1 VAILFL
7 LNLGAMHAIEF
18 EQSRDSTPHQIS
30 AITTDEATALAEKHP
45 GYLIESK
52 VGSVTRIPGVAGV
65 NILIGVGEGLHTAH
79 DYRELGASIG
89 RLRLPG
95 LRVALALDLDQDQ
108 LAAVVAG
115 IRLGGYQFN
124 RYRSEAVE
132 FGTIVLEASASGAQ
146 SADHVAARVNQVRDL
161 VNTPANDLWPERFV
175 ELASELAGENL
186 EIEVWDEARLE
197 AENCGGLL
205 AVGRGSIRP
214 PRLMRVSWHG
224 GGKRFALV
232 GKGITFDTGGLSLK
246 PPEGMVGMKYDMA
259 GAATVL
265 GAVLAAADL
274 RAEANVDAY
283 LCLAENMPSG
293 SATRPGDVI
302 RARNGKTIEV
312 LNTDAEGRLVL
323 ADGLSLASE
332 TNPDHIIDVAT
343 LTGAA
348 TIALGNRY
356 AGLMGR
362 GDAIELL
369 TAASERAGEQL
380 WHMPL
385 PVELRKLLDSDI
397 ADIANVKIGN
407 RSGGMLIAGQ
417 FLSEFVTHESGSWG
431 HLDIAGPANNSGSPY
446 SVNPVGATGVMVR
459 SITSAITSFAS

>member
-1 VAILFL
+1 
-7 LNLGAMHAIEF
+7 MHAIEF
-18 EQSRDSTPHQIS
+18 EKSNDSTPHQII
-30 AITTDEATALAEKHP
+30 AITSEDAVALVEKHP
-45 GYLIESK
+45 GYLIEAK
-52 VGSVTRIPGVAGV
+52 VGSVTRIPGAEGV
-65 NILIGVGEGLHTAH
+65 SILIGVGQGLQTTH

-89 RLRLPG
+89 RLKLPG
-95 LRVALALDLDQDQ
+95 LRVALALALEEEE
-108 LAAVVAG
+108 LGAVVAG

-124 RYRSEAVE
+124 RYRSETVE
-132 FGTIVLEASASGAQ
+132 FGTIVLEAPAAGA
-146 SADHVAARVNQVRDL
+146 HAAELIARRVNQVRDL

-175 ELASELAGENL
+175 EIAAELAGGDL
-186 EIEVWDEARLE
+186 EIEIWDEARLA
-197 AENCGGLL
+197 AERCGGLL
-205 AVGRGSIRP
+205 AVGRGSARP

-224 GGKRFALV
+224 SGKRFALV

-274 RAEANVDAY
+274 HAEAHVDAY

-332 TNPDHIIDVAT
+332 TNPDHMIDVAT

-369 TAASERAGEQL
+369 QAASERAGEQL
-380 WHMPL
+380 WQMPL
-385 PVELRKLLDSDI
+385 PAELRKLLDSDI

-407 RSGGMLIAGQ
+407 RAGGMLIAGQ
-417 FLSEFVTHESGSWG
+417 FLNEFVSHESGSWA
-431 HLDIAGPANNSGSPY
+431 HLDIAGPANNAGSPY
-446 SVNPVGATGVMVR
+446 SVNPAGATGVMVR
-459 SITSAITSFAS
+459 TITSAITPVAS

>member
-1 VAILFL
+1 
-7 LNLGAMHAIEF
+7 MHAIEY
-18 EQSRDSTPHQIS
+18 ENSRDSTPHHIS
-30 AITTDEATALAEKHP
+30 AITIEAAVAMAEKHP
-45 GYLIESK
+45 GYLIEGK
-52 VGSVTRIPGVAGV
+52 VGSVTRIPGVDGV
-65 NILIGVGEGLHTAH
+65 NILVGVGEGLKTAH

-89 RLRLPG
+89 RLKLPG
-95 LRVALALDLDQDQ
+95 LRVALAIDLNDDQ

-124 RYRSEAVE
+124 RYRSETVE
-132 FGTIVLEASASGAQ
+132 FGTIVVEAPAAGAESAELVS
-146 SADHVAARVNQVRDL
+146 SRVNQVRDL

-175 ELASELAGENL
+175 ELASELAGDKL
-186 EIEVWDEARLE
+186 EIEIWDENRLE
-197 AENCGGLL
+197 IERCGGLL
-205 AVGRGSIRP
+205 AVGRGSAKP

-224 GGKRFALV
+224 SGERYALV

-265 GAVLAAADL
+265 GAVLSAADL
-274 RAEANVDAY
+274 NARAHVDAY

-362 GDAIELL
+362 GVAIEMLES
-369 TAASERAGEQL
+369 ASERAGEQL

-385 PVELRKLLDSDI
+385 PAELRKLLDSDI

-407 RSGGMLIAGQ
+407 RAGGMLIAGQ
-417 FLSEFVTHESGSWG
+417 FLNEFVSHESGSWA
-431 HLDIAGPANNSGSPY
+431 HLDIAGPANNAGSPY
-446 SVNPVGATGVMVR
+446 SVNPSGATAVMLRTLV
-459 SITSAITSFAS
+459 TAITPVAS

>member
-1 VAILFL
+1 
-7 LNLGAMHAIEF
+7 MHAIEF
-18 EQSRDSTPHQIS
+18 EASSDSSPHQII
-30 AITTDEATALAEKHP
+30 AITTEAATALASKHP
-45 GYLIESK
+45 GYLIDGK
-52 VGSVTRIPGVAGV
+52 LGSVSRIPGVDGV
-65 NILIGVGEGLHTAH
+65 SILVGVGEGLKTAH
-79 DYRELGASIG
+79 DHRELGASIG
-89 RLRLPG
+89 RLKLPG
-95 LRVALALDLDQDQ
+95 LRVALALQLNDDQ
-108 LAAVVAG
+108 LAALVAG

-124 RYRSEAVE
+124 RYRTEAVE
-132 FGTIVLEASASGAQ
+132 FGTVVIEAAAAAAQ
-146 SADHVAARVNQVRDL
+146 SAELVATRVNQVRDL

-175 ELASELAGENL
+175 ELATELAGGNL
-186 EIEVWDEARLE
+186 EVEVWDENRLE
-197 AENCGGLL
+197 SERCGGLL
-205 AVGRGSIRP
+205 AVGRGSARP

-224 GGKRFALV
+224 TGKRFALV

-246 PPEGMVGMKYDMA
+246 PSEGMVGMKYDMA

-274 RAEANVDAY
+274 RAEARVDAY

-293 SATRPGDVI
+293 SATRPGDVS

-356 AGLMGR
+356 AGMMGR
-362 GDAIELL
+362 GEAIEMLEE
-369 TAASERAGEQL
+369 ASERAGEQL
-380 WHMPL
+380 WKMPL
-385 PVELRKLLDSDI
+385 PTELRKLLDSDI

-407 RSGGMLIAGQ
+407 RAGGMLIAGQ
-417 FLSEFVTHESGSWG
+417 FLNEFVAHESGSWA
-431 HLDIAGPANNSGSPY
+431 HLDIAGPANNAAAPY
-446 SVNPVGATGVMVR
+446 SVNPAGATGVMLRTLV
-459 SITSAITSFAS
+459 TAITPVAT

>member
-1 VAILFL
+1 
-7 LNLGAMHAIEF
+7 MHDIEF
-18 EQSRDSTPHQIS
+18 EKSNDSTPHQII
-30 AITTDEATALAEKHP
+30 AITSEDAVALAEKHP
-45 GYLIESK
+45 GYLIEAK
-52 VGSVTRIPGVAGV
+52 VGSVTRIPGAEGV
-65 NILIGVGEGLHTAH
+65 SILIGVGQGLQTTH

-89 RLRLPG
+89 RLKLPG
-95 LRVALALDLDQDQ
+95 LRVALALALEEEE
-108 LAAVVAG
+108 LGAVVAG

-124 RYRSEAVE
+124 RYRSETVE
-132 FGTIVLEASASGAQ
+132 FGTIVLEAPAAGA
-146 SADHVAARVNQVRDL
+146 HAAELIARRVNQVRDL

-175 ELASELAGENL
+175 EIAAELAGGDL
-186 EIEVWDEARLE
+186 EIEIWDEARLA
-197 AENCGGLL
+197 AERCGGLL
-205 AVGRGSIRP
+205 AVGRGSARP

-224 GGKRFALV
+224 SGKRFALV

-274 RAEANVDAY
+274 HAEAHVDAY

-369 TAASERAGEQL
+369 QAASERAGEQL
-380 WHMPL
+380 WQMPL
-385 PVELRKLLDSDI
+385 PAELRKLLDSDI
-397 ADIANVKIGN
+397 ADIANVRIGN
-407 RSGGMLIAGQ
+407 RAGGMLIAGQ
-417 FLSEFVTHESGSWG
+417 FLSEFVSHESGSWA
-431 HLDIAGPANNSGSPY
+431 HLDIAGPANNSNSPY
-446 SVNPVGATGVMVR
+446 SVNPAGATGVMLRTLV
-459 SITSAITSFAS
+459 TAITPVAS

>member
-1 VAILFL
+1 
-7 LNLGAMHAIEF
+7 MHAIEF
-18 EQSRDSTPHQIS
+18 EKTLDSTPHQII
-30 AITTDEATALAEKHP
+30 AITTESAKALAEQHP
-45 GYLIESK
+45 GYLIEGK
-52 VGSVTRIPGVAGV
+52 PGSVSRIPGVDGV
-65 NILIGVGEGLHTAH
+65 SILIGVGDGLKTVH
-79 DYRELGASIG
+79 DHRELGASIG
-89 RLRLPG
+89 RLKLPG
-95 LRVALALDLDQDQ
+95 LRVALALEIDDEQ
-108 LAAVVAG
+108 LAAIVTG

-124 RYRSEAVE
+124 RYRTEAAE
-132 FGTIVLEASASGAQ
+132 FGTIVIETAASRAQ
-146 SADHVAARVNQVRDL
+146 SAELISARVNQVRDL
-161 VNTPANDLWPERFV
+161 VNTPANDLWPERFAELAV
-175 ELASELAGENL
+175 ELAGDNL
-186 EIEVWDEARLE
+186 EVEIWDENRLA
-197 AENCGGLL
+197 AERCGGLL
-205 AVGRGSIRP
+205 AVGRGSTRP
-214 PRLMRVSWHG
+214 PRLLRVSWHG
-224 GGKRFALV
+224 TGKHFALV

-265 GAVLAAADL
+265 GAALAAADL
-274 RAEANVDAY
+274 RASARVDAY

-362 GDAIELL
+362 GDAIQMLE
-369 TAASERAGEQL
+369 AASERAGEQL
-380 WHMPL
+380 WQMPL

-397 ADIANVKIGN
+397 ADLANVKIGN
-407 RSGGMLIAGQ
+407 RAGGMLIAGQ
-417 FLSEFVTHESGSWG
+417 FLSEFVSHESGSWA
-431 HLDIAGPANNSGSPY
+431 HLDIAGPANNSNSPY
-446 SVNPVGATGVMVR
+446 SVNPAGATGVMLRTLV
-459 SITSAITSFAS
+459 TAITPVAS

>member
-1 VAILFL
+1 
-7 LNLGAMHAIEF
+7 MHAIEF
-18 EQSRDSTPHQIS
+18 EQSRDSTPHRIT
-30 AITTDEATALAEKHP
+30 AITTEDATALAEKHP
-45 GYLIESK
+45 GYLVEAK
-52 VGSVTRIPGVAGV
+52 VGSVSRIPGSEGV
-65 NILIGVGEGLHTAH
+65 NILIGVGEGLQTAQ

-89 RLRLPG
+89 RLKLPG
-95 LRVALALDLDQDQ
+95 LRVALALALDEPQ
-108 LAAVVAG
+108 LAAVIAG

-124 RYRSEAVE
+124 RYRSEILE
-132 FGTIVLEASASGAQ
+132 FGTIVFEAPAAGARDAELIAQ
-146 SADHVAARVNQVRDL
+146 RVNQVRDL

-175 ELASELAGENL
+175 ELAAELAGDGL
-186 EIEVWDEARLE
+186 EVEIWDEARLE
-197 AENCGGLL
+197 AERCGGLL
-205 AVGRGSIRP
+205 AVGRGSMRP

-224 GGKRFALV
+224 TGKRFALV

-274 RAEANVDAY
+274 QADARVDAY

-362 GDAIELL
+362 GDAIEMLE
-369 TAASERAGEQL
+369 AASGRSGELL

-385 PVELRKLLDSDI
+385 PAELRKLLDSDI

-407 RSGGMLIAGQ
+407 RAGGMLIAGQ
-417 FLSEFVTHESGSWG
+417 FLNEFVSHESGSWA
-431 HLDIAGPANNSGSPY
+431 HLDIAGPANNTGSPY
-446 SVNPVGATGVMVR
+446 SVNPAGATGVMVR
-459 SITSAITSFAS
+459 TITGAITPVAS